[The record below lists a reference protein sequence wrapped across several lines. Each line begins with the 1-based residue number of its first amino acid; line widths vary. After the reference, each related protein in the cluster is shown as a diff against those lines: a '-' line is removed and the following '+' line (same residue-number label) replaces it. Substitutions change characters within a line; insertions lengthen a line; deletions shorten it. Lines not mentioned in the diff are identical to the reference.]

1 MVISK
6 WKALKK
12 KKKGSVHS
20 YDKKE
25 FTMRFRKRNF
35 KIFWKIEINFGAVTN
50 KIGGGDPGGRL

>member
-1 MVISK
+1 MESFK
-6 WKALKK
+6 KK